1 MFSALVKAFTGRAG
15 FLSSLLALSIIAL
28 ISAAVLL
35 GLPRIEQNLG
45 NSAQLVL
52 SENLADGD
60 SLVSLGV
67 DGRQLLLEGKFED
80 AAGLSAKLNEIEGV
94 RSVLINGEE
103 LAPVI
108 VALGSP
114 EAEVSDV
121 VVVSTPERV
130 EQSAKTTS
138 EVEISNDGVADST
151 VSLTDNIA
159 TDAGDSAGDTD
170 SAGEALEALDV
181 AATEESIAADD
192 ETLAVTGESLAQL
205 APEPSTDDQK
215 VADEQGL
222 DESSLSLRYDGTQLS
237 LSGHL
242 ADEQMAQLI
251 AERIAYVIPP
261 YSELEINLDGDGKG
275 SPLNWMK
282 EFLAAVSGLPD
293 DAQGLI
299 EGSDKLGVK
308 IVPDLEQTLSAPAPE
323 PVLAPE
329 SGSQDTDASTDNS
342 TASPAEDTLP
352 EAAPAEVVLQ
362 SELGGE
368 SPDEEMPVSSEAEQE
383 PDVMAPVVG
392 EPDAQNVAASIQ
404 PGKYITEL
412 NSRIAGQQL
421 FASGEYEIGEPLAA
435 ELDHLAEMMQQHPYL
450 LLRVVGNLDFS
461 VAPRE
466 AEYVGIDRAREIRDY
481 LTAQGIERFRVFATP
496 LPMDRAF
503 DKHVQLVF
511 YISE

>member
-1 MFSALVKAFTGRAG
+1 MEAAKE
-15 FLSSLLALSIIAL
+15 L
-28 ISAAVLL
+28 ISAD
-35 GLPRIEQNLG
+35 E
-45 NSAQLVL
+45 
-52 SENLADGD
+52 
-60 SLVSLGV
+60 
-67 DGRQLLLEGKFED
+67 
-80 AAGLSAKLNEIEGV
+80 
-94 RSVLINGEE
+94 
-103 LAPVI
+103 
-108 VALGSP
+108 
-114 EAEVSDV
+114 
-121 VVVSTPERV
+121 
-130 EQSAKTTS
+130 
-138 EVEISNDGVADST
+138 
-151 VSLTDNIA
+151 
-159 TDAGDSAGDTD
+159 
-170 SAGEALEALDV
+170 
-181 AATEESIAADD
+181 
-192 ETLAVTGESLAQL
+192 ETLVVTGEPLAQL
-205 APEPSTDDQK
+205 APEPSTDDRK
-215 VADEQGL
+215 VADQQSL

-251 AERIAYVIPP
+251 AERVAYVIPP

-299 EGSDKLGVK
+299 EGSDKLGVQ
-308 IVPDLEQTLSAPAPE
+308 IIPDIAQTLTAPAPK

-342 TASPAEDTLP
+342 TTSPDEEVLP
-352 EAAPAEVVLQ
+352 EAAPVAVVLQ
-362 SELGGE
+362 TEPGDDE
-368 SPDEEMPVSSEAEQE
+368 SPGDEMPVSIEAEQE

-392 EPDAQNVAASIQ
+392 EPEAQNVLADIL

-412 NSRIAGQQL
+412 NARIAGQRL
-421 FASGEYEIGEPLAA
+421 FASGEYEIDEPLAA
-435 ELDHLAEMMQQHPYL
+435 ELDHLVEMMQQHPYL

-466 AEYVGIDRAREIRDY
+466 AEFVGIDRAREIRDY

-496 LPMDRAF
+496 LPRDRAF

>member
-1 MFSALVKAFTGRAG
+1 MFSALVKAFTGRAD

-114 EAEVSDV
+114 EAEVPDV

-130 EQSAKTTS
+130 EQSAMTTS
-138 EVEISNDGVADST
+138 EIEISNDAVADST
-151 VSLTDNIA
+151 VNLTDNIA

-170 SAGEALEALDV
+170 SAGEALEASDL

-192 ETLAVTGESLAQL
+192 ETLAVTGEPLAQL

-308 IVPDLEQTLSAPAPE
+308 IIPDLEQTLSAP
-323 PVLAPE
+323 APE

-342 TASPAEDTLP
+342 NASSAEEALP
-352 EAAPAEVVLQ
+352 EAEVVLQ
-362 SELGGE
+362 SELVGE

-496 LPMDRAF
+496 LPRDRAF

>member
-35 GLPRIEQNLG
+35 GLPRIEQNLE
-45 NSAQLVL
+45 NSAQIVL

-67 DGRQLLLEGKFED
+67 DGRQLLLEGEFED
-80 AAGLSAKLNEIEGV
+80 AAGLSAKLNTIEGV
-94 RSVLINGEE
+94 RSVLINGEA
-103 LAPVI
+103 LAAVI
-108 VALGSP
+108 VALDGP
-114 EAEVSDV
+114 VDV
-121 VVVSTPERV
+121 VVVSAPESA
-130 EQSAKTTS
+130 EQSAVTTQKA
-138 EVEISNDGVADST
+138 EISNDTVADSAVIIT
-151 VSLTDNIA
+151 NDIA
-159 TDAGDSAGDTD
+159 IDAGNSTANTD
-170 SAGEALEALDV
+170 STGEALEASGV
-181 AATEESIAADD
+181 TAAEESISAED
-192 ETLAVTGESLAQL
+192 ETLVATGEPLAQL
-205 APEPSTDDQK
+205 ASEASTGDQK

-222 DESSLSLRYDGTQLS
+222 DESSLSLRYDGIRLS

-251 AERIAYVIPP
+251 AERVAYVIPP

-299 EGSDKLGVK
+299 EGSDKLGVQ
-308 IVPDLEQTLSAPAPE
+308 IIPDIEQTLTAPAPE
-323 PVLAPE
+323 PVPAPDSE
-329 SGSQDTDASTDNS
+329 SQDTDSTDS
-342 TASPAEDTLP
+342 RSASLDEEALS
-352 EAAPAEVVLQ
+352 EAAPAVVVLQ
-362 SELGGE
+362 SELGDE
-368 SPDEEMPVSSEAEQE
+368 SLDAKMPVSSVAEQV
-383 PDVMAPVVG
+383 PDVMAPVVAG
-392 EPDAQNVAASIQ
+392 PDVQNVPTVIQ
-404 PGKYITEL
+404 PGKYIIEL

-421 FASGEYEIGEPLAA
+421 FASGEYKIGEPLAA
-435 ELDHLAEMMQQHPYL
+435 ELDQLAEMMQQHPYL

-466 AEYVGIDRAREIRDY
+466 AEYVGIDRAREIRGY
-481 LTAQGIERFRVFATP
+481 LTAQGIERFRVFVTP
-496 LPMDRAF
+496 LPRDRAF

>member
-1 MFSALVKAFTGRAG
+1 MFSALVKAFTGRAD

-114 EAEVSDV
+114 EAEVPDV

-130 EQSAKTTS
+130 EQSAITTS
-138 EVEISNDGVADST
+138 EVEISNDAVADST
-151 VSLTDNIA
+151 VNLTDNIA

-170 SAGEALEALDV
+170 SAGEALEASDL

-192 ETLAVTGESLAQL
+192 ETLAVTGEPLAQL

-308 IVPDLEQTLSAPAPE
+308 IIPDLEQTLSAP
-323 PVLAPE
+323 APE

-342 TASPAEDTLP
+342 NASSAEEALP
-352 EAAPAEVVLQ
+352 EAEVVLQ
-362 SELGGE
+362 SELVGE

-496 LPMDRAF
+496 LPRDRAF